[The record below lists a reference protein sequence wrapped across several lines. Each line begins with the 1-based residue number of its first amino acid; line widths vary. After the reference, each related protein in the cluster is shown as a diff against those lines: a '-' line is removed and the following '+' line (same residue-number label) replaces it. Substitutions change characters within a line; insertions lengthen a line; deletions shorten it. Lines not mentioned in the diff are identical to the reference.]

1 MNKNESVVFV
11 WPFVGVVVRWCGAF
25 SLSLSLV
32 FFRFFQKKNPN
43 FWPSK
48 IWHEDDLDFWHQ
60 NEE

>member
-11 WPFVGVVVRWCGAF
+11 WPFVGVVVRWCLF
-25 SLSLSLV
+25 SLSLS
-32 FFRFFQKKNPN
+32 RFFSFFSKKKNPN